1 MSIAGVADLHEN
13 EATGPHRRSRATL
26 ALVTSLVVTGM
37 VAGTTLGIWQVKRL
51 GWKLALIERVETRIH
66 APAQPAPGPEDWSAI
81 TRENAEYRPVTVTGH
96 FDNAHETLVRATTDL
111 GSGYWVVTPF
121 ETERGFTV
129 LINRGF
135 VPPERKDP
143 ASRPARD
150 AAKPLTVSGLLRIS
164 EPGGAFLRENAP
176 GENRWYSRDVAAIA
190 GARGLGKTAPFF
202 LDADT
207 ASSQPGTWPV
217 GGLTVVR
224 FHNNHLVY
232 AITWF
237 SLALMSLGAGLYILR
252 EERRA
257 HRA

>member
-1 MSIAGVADLHEN
+1 MARAADRRAR

-26 ALVTSLVVTGM
+26 ALVGSLIVLGM
-37 VAGTTLGIWQVKRL
+37 VAGAVLGVWQVKRL
-51 GWKLALIERVETRIH
+51 GWKLALIERVEARIH
-66 APAQPAPGPEDWSAI
+66 APAVPAPGPKDWPAI
-81 TRENAEYRPVTVTGH
+81 TRDTAEYRHISVTGH
-96 FDNAHETLVRATTDL
+96 FDDARETLVRATTDL

-129 LINRGF
+129 LVNRGF
-135 VPPERKDP
+135 VPPDRKAP
-143 ASRPARD
+143 ASRPAPAGND
-150 AAKPLTVSGLLRIS
+150 LTTLSGLLRMS

-176 GENRWYSRDVAAIA
+176 DDERWYSRDVGAIA
-190 GARGLGKTAPFF
+190 KARGLGYIAPYF
-202 LDADT
+202 LDADAA
-207 ASSQPGTWPV
+207 ASPPGTYPI
-217 GGLTVVR
+217 GGLTIVR

-257 HRA
+257 ARR